1 MLSNPEVSL
10 KKGGKRKKWNRA
22 FLASWLKKQKPL
34 QIFM

>member
-10 KKGGKRKKWNRA
+10 KKGGKRKKWIPA